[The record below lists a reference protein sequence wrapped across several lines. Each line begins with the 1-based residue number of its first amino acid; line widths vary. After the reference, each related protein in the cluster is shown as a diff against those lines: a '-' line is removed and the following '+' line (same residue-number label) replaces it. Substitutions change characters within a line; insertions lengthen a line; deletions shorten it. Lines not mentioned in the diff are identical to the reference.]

1 MRFLFWNI
9 CKNNI
14 FKEIASLVIIKDI
27 DVLLIAEF
35 PTNIDPKELRNE
47 LLCRGVRFDYISPYS
62 PKDKVR
68 VYTRFRKSLITNIQ
82 DESGVS
88 AKSIYSPILK
98 NKVILITCHL
108 PSKISKSDMNQSELS
123 SDVRDFI
130 LRVEN
135 RFNHQY
141 TVVCGD
147 FNMNPFD
154 EGLIKAKGFHAI
166 MNKKIALKG
175 KRKINDKDYS
185 FFYNPMW
192 GFLGNG
198 VVSGTMYYNSSD
210 HINYFWHMYDQVL
223 LRPELI
229 PFFDDKE
236 LEIVTNIGSENLLSD
251 IGIVNKKYSD
261 HLPILFTLKI

>member
-1 MRFLFWNI
+1 
-9 CKNNI
+9 
-14 FKEIASLVIIKDI
+14 
-27 DVLLIAEF
+27 
-35 PTNIDPKELRNE
+35 
-47 LLCRGVRFDYISPYS
+47 
-62 PKDKVR
+62 
-68 VYTRFRKSLITNIQ
+68 
-82 DESGVS
+82 
-88 AKSIYSPILK
+88 
-98 NKVILITCHL
+98 
-108 PSKISKSDMNQSELS
+108 MNQSELS

-210 HINYFWHMYDQVL
+210 HINYFWHMYNPQIQISAESETK
-223 LRPELI
+223 RSIFREK
-229 PFFDDKE
+229 DKTKRSKKE
-236 LEIVTNIGSENLLSD
+236 SAQHSKSR
-251 IGIVNKKYSD
+251 NKSFVMTSVSA
-261 HLPILFTLKI
+261 L

>member
-1 MRFLFWNI
+1 
-9 CKNNI
+9 
-14 FKEIASLVIIKDI
+14 
-27 DVLLIAEF
+27 
-35 PTNIDPKELRNE
+35 
-47 LLCRGVRFDYISPYS
+47 
-62 PKDKVR
+62 
-68 VYTRFRKSLITNIQ
+68 
-82 DESGVS
+82 
-88 AKSIYSPILK
+88 
-98 NKVILITCHL
+98 
-108 PSKISKSDMNQSELS
+108 MNQSELS

-175 KRKINDKDYS
+175 KRKINDKD
-185 FFYNPMW
+185 
-192 GFLGNG
+192 
-198 VVSGTMYYNSSD
+198 SGTMYYNSSD

-261 HLPILFTLKI
+261 HLPIIFTLKI

>member
-9 CKNNI
+9 CKKNI
-14 FKEIASLVIIKDI
+14 LKEIVSLVIFKDI

-35 PTNIDPKELRNE
+35 PPNINPEELRNE
-47 LLCRGVRFDYISPYS
+47 LLCKGVIFDYITPYS

-68 VYTRFRKSLITNIQ
+68 IYTRFRKDFITNIQ
-82 DESGVS
+82 DEAGVS
-88 AKSIYSPILK
+88 AKTIYSPILK
-98 NKVILITCHL
+98 SNIILITCHL
-108 PSKISKSDMNQSELS
+108 PSKINKSDAIQSEIS
-123 SDVRDFI
+123 SDISDFI
-130 LRVEN
+130 LRIEN
-135 RFNHQY
+135 RFNMQY

-175 KRKINDKDYS
+175 KRKINDKDYR

-192 GFLGNG
+192 SFLGNG
-198 VVSGTMYYNSSD
+198 IVSGTMYYNSSD
-210 HINYFWHMYDQVL
+210 HINYFWHIYDQVL

-229 PFFDDKE
+229 PYFDDKE
-236 LEIVTNIGSENLLSD
+236 LEIVVNIGDINLLSNA
-251 IGIVNKKYSD
+251 GIVDKKYSD
-261 HLPILFTLKI
+261 HLPIIFTLKI